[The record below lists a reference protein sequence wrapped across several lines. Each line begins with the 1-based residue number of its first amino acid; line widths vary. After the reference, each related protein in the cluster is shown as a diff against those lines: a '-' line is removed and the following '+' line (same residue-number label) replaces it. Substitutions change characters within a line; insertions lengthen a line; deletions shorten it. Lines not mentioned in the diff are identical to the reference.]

1 MSRDTGLYGIKSLL
15 PGLSKE
21 SSWSQLPCG
30 YWPSTLT
37 LGVEVPYS
45 GNRDSRVAVLSQ
57 GCSNKMGVQRAG
69 VPVL

>member
-1 MSRDTGLYGIKSLL
+1 VSRDTGLYGIKSLL

-45 GNRDSRVAVLSQ
+45 GNRDSRVAVL
-57 GCSNKMGVQRAG
+57 
-69 VPVL
+69 